1 MMNNWFYFAL
11 LSPAI
16 FAIVNLIDDNLL
28 RGLYK
33 TPFFGSIISGFFG
46 LLPLLG
52 LFFFPFHIPSPFV
65 VFLAIL
71 GGFLNVMYY
80 MYYFKALAIEVPSVV
95 IALFGFSPA
104 ITPFLAYFILGET
117 LSLNEYLGF
126 TIVLASSFALSVVNI
141 YHFQFSKAF
150 IYILFA
156 SSIYAV
162 IAILQKLVYDQTDF
176 FSGYVFFSIGLG
188 IGALFLSLFFKDGR
202 AFYGKFRKIFKKW
215 IGILFLVELIGIA
228 AELTNNYAIS
238 KGSVSLVKVIEGT
251 QPMYVLLFAILLHPF
266 FPKFFREAA
275 KKNKLKKLIFMLIIL
290 VGLYFIHSG

>member
-126 TIVLASSFALSVVNI
+126 TIVLASSFSLSVVNI

-188 IGALFLSLFFKDGR
+188 IGALFLSLVFKDGR
-202 AFYGKFRKIFKKW
+202 AFYRGFRKIFKKW

-238 KGSVSLVKVIEGT
+238 KGRVSLVKVIEGT

-266 FPKFFREAA
+266 FPKYFRDAA
-275 KKNKLKKLIFMLIIL
+275 KKDKLKKLIFMLIIL